1 MAGKTLTASVD
12 PDEDGQVGTF
22 ASAGGSVDVEVQA
35 VLGLVRDG
43 KVCDRRFPLERHG
56 AFTRLEA
63 NRPVRAR
70 VVHSCGV
77 RRGRPRRLEPIGGS
91 VPDPFP
97 PVLAVGRVEVA
108 LHARVA
114 EVDHGQ
120 RFVRRGALREEATW
134 SSEDGTRSAG
144 GEEEDRRSQ
153 HASDSGC
160 GMPKGRE
167 QAPGGIQ

>member
-1 MAGKTLTASVD
+1 MD

-22 ASAGGSVDVEVQA
+22 ASAGGCVDVEVQA

-43 KVCDRRFPLERHG
+43 KVCDRRFPLKGHG

-108 LHARVA
+108 LHARIA
-114 EVDHGQ
+114 EVDHG
-120 RFVRRGALREEATW
+120 RRLGGRGALREQGVVATW

-144 GEEEDRRSQ
+144 GEEEDRGSQ
-153 HASDSGC
+153 HASDSEC